1 MRKLLALVLCSV
13 VCASVS
19 LFAQQPSVK
28 WNVSMEPMKRFIEN
42 KSQFDDKDEL
52 PGSQVLFGVDHGNTQ
67 LYFTN
72 TGMTFRLEKKKGKE
86 PEHERIKEEKMKEL
100 GYVSNRKEN
109 NEEDKRDLVHL
120 QWEGA
125 NPSATLI
132 GLDAAEDYLSYNV
145 GENAPLKNIN
155 FIKGYKRLLYKNLY
169 PGIDVEYAFHPVGG
183 IKYKIIVHPGADVSQ
198 VKMKYSGAEAVLLDE
213 IGNVRLATVFGDI
226 MDNAPL
232 TFYEGNQKEIIPSH
246 FVADGNTISFQLEKF
261 NKRKTVIID
270 PWTITPTLPNVN
282 KVYNIEA
289 DTSGNAYIFGG
300 DSPYRLQKYNAAG
313 VLQWTYNAPWSAA
326 NNWFG
331 GMTVDPAGNSIIT
344 SGTDAQISKINTAG
358 SLVWSNAGSGAFA
371 EYWIPMFNCDY
382 TQLLIGGTNLINV
395 FAFQFNGA
403 VYEVNINTGAL
414 IRTVNVA
421 GTLVGAPGNPPFIA
435 NEVRSLCYSPNGNY
449 YFLTL
454 DTVGSLSPA
463 LTINYRDS
471 SFHQLS
477 YYLPYGQG
485 GSGQGI
491 NGIAATGSLLYTTDG
506 QTLYR
511 RDINSGNALS
521 SVIIPNGSKEINSGV
536 AVDSCGN
543 VYVGS
548 VTKLHKYDA
557 NLNLLATVNTPAEVY
572 DVAVSRSGEVLA
584 CGNGFALSVDM
595 NSCDPQRPVC
605 VVPFTATMSKTN
617 TLCSGE
623 CNGTATATPTN
634 GSAPFDYLWSNG
646 QTTQTATNLCAS
658 TYAVTI
664 TDANNR
670 VFIGSVNIEQPDP
683 IVVDVTSFNSGCG
696 TSAVATPDGGTPP
709 FTYQWSNGETLA
721 SISDVVTG
729 TYAVTVFD
737 ANNCSASGSV
747 NVTQTS
753 GFTLN
758 DSVVKPACGVC
769 NGTATVTPV
778 GGNPPFTYIWSTGD
792 TTQTATN
799 LCAGAYSVTVTE
811 SQDTSGTIFWTEDF
825 TTGGT
830 GWTLNINGTGTNA
843 ANANSWV
850 INNNLSACTQC
861 PVAGSGGNYLHITCT
876 SFPACISDA
885 GSCIYDAGIPIFSNA
900 ATDKYVTSPNISTLG
915 RTSITLSFGYMSDG
929 EANDYGLVRLSD
941 DGGTSWTDLPTKY
954 FGIFTCTQASI
965 TIPAQY
971 ENIANFRIGF
981 RWINDNNTNG
991 SSPPFMIDDIELSS
1005 TGGTAPCTATA
1016 LVNVS
1021 NDSSAVVTV
1030 VNKTDVSCNGSD
1042 DGAIDIDVTGG
1053 NPPYA
1058 YAWTGGDTLQDISSL
1073 EGGVYSVT
1081 VTDSVNCI
1089 SLLSVEVVE
1098 PSLVIA
1104 TASVTNAGC
1113 SPTGRIDLTVN
1124 GGVSPYTYEWSSGA
1138 TSQDLNNVAAGT
1150 YSVTVTDNNS
1160 CERTDSFTVNAPGNI
1175 NLALVIDDVTCQ
1187 GVADG
1192 SVTANVTG
1200 ANPPL
1205 QFTWSNGATTSSIT
1219 SISGATYSVSVRD
1232 GNNCTASQTATVDE
1246 PVLLTAT
1253 ASITR
1258 VLCEGGDEG
1267 GIKLNP
1273 AGGVAPYTA
1282 EWSND
1287 STGLSLTDLAPG
1299 IYIATVTDVN
1309 GCTLDTAIDLSSV
1322 SNYVVDAVPT
1332 NSSCGGGADGSVFAN
1347 ILSNTTPPYSY
1358 TWNTGDTT
1366 ATITN
1371 VAPGIYSVTV
1381 TDSLSCLQIDTAVVV
1396 EGSIVIEDSVINTSC
1411 PTSGDG
1417 SIAVTVSGGTAPYNY
1432 AWSNGGNTAFLQN
1445 VQTGNYSLTVTDVNN
1460 CVGNKTI
1467 EVLVDTSG
1475 TIECD
1480 QLVIYDVFSPNGDGV
1495 NDTWIIDGLQDY
1507 ANNDLQIFN
1516 RWGNVVF
1523 EANPYDNT
1531 WDGESDK
1538 GELLPSAT
1546 YYYILKLND
1555 VNKSIYSG
1563 PITLIR

>member
-1 MRKLLALVLCSV
+1 M
-13 VCASVS
+13 
-19 LFAQQPSVK
+19 QP
-28 WNVSMEPMKRFIEN
+28 MQRFIEN
-42 KSQFDDKDEL
+42 KSQFDGRNEL

-72 TGMTFRLEKKKGKE
+72 AGMTFRLETKKGKE
-86 PEHERIKEEKMKEL
+86 PEHERIKEEKFKEL
-100 GYVSNRKEN
+100 GYVSKREKSK
-109 NEEDKRDLVHL
+109 EEDKLSLVHL
-120 QWEGA
+120 QWVGA
-125 NPSATLI
+125 NPAAAVT
-132 GLDAAEDYLSYNV
+132 GLNETSDYFCYNAQGGDA
-145 GENAPLKNIN
+145 LKNIN
-155 FIKGYKRLLYKNLY
+155 FIKGFERLLYKNLY

-198 VKMKYSGAEAVLLDE
+198 VKMKYSFQGSRDSISQRDGISMDA
-213 IGNVRLATVFGDI
+213 IGNVRLTTVFGDI
-226 MDNAPL
+226 VDNAPI
-232 TFYEGNQKEIIPSH
+232 TFYEGNEKETIPSR
-246 FVADGNTISFQLEKF
+246 FVQEGNTISFQLGKF
-261 NKRKTVIID
+261 KKNKTVIID
-270 PWTITPTLPNVN
+270 PWTITPTMPNVN
-282 KVYNIEA
+282 KVYNIDA

-313 VLQWTYNAPWSAA
+313 ILQWTYNAPWSAA

-331 GMTVDPAGNSIIT
+331 GMTVDPAGNSYIT
-344 SGTDAQISKINTAG
+344 SGTDAMISKVNTSG
-358 SLVWSNAGSGAFA
+358 SLVWSASNATFA
-371 EYWIPMFNCDY
+371 EYWTPVFNCDY

-395 FAFQFNGA
+395 FAFQFFGA
-403 VYEVNINTGAL
+403 VYEINLSSGAL

-435 NEVRSLCYSPNGNY
+435 NEVRSMCYSPNGNY

-454 DTVGSLSPA
+454 DTVGSLSPTLA
-463 LTINYRDS
+463 INYRDS

-485 GSGQGI
+485 GTGQGI
-491 NGIAATGSLLYTTDG
+491 NGIAATGNLLYTTDG
-506 QTLYR
+506 QTLFR
-511 RDINSGNALS
+511 RDINNGNVLS
-521 SVIIPNGSKEINSGV
+521 SVTIPNGSKEVNSGI

-543 VYVGS
+543 VYVGA
-548 VTKLHKYDA
+548 VTKVHKYDA
-557 NLNLLATVNTPAEVY
+557 NLNLLETANAPAEVY

-617 TLCSGE
+617 TLCYGE

-634 GSAPFDYLWSNG
+634 GTAPYDYLWSNG

-658 TYAVTI
+658 TYSVTI
-664 TDANNR
+664 TDATNR
-670 VFIGSVNIEQPDP
+670 VFIGSANIEQPEQ
-683 IVVDVTSFNSGCG
+683 IVVDVTSFSSGCG

-729 TYAVTVFD
+729 TYAVTAFD
-737 ANNCSASGSV
+737 ANNCSATGSV

-758 DSVVKPACGVC
+758 DSVVKPACGAC

-778 GGNPPFTYIWSTGD
+778 GGNAPFTYLWSTGD

-799 LCAGAYSVTVTE
+799 LCAGTYSVTVTE

-825 TTGGT
+825 TSGGT

-861 PVAGSGGNYLHITCT
+861 PVAGSGGNYLHVTCT
-876 SFPACISDA
+876 SFPACVSDA

-900 ATDKYVTSPNISTLG
+900 STDKYVTSPNISTLG
-915 RTSITLSFGYMSDG
+915 RTNITLSFGYMSDG

-941 DGGTSWTDLPTKY
+941 DGGATWTDLPTKY
-954 FGIFTCTQASI
+954 FGVFTCTQASI
-965 TIPAQY
+965 AIPAQY

-1005 TGGTAPCTATA
+1005 TGGTAPCSATA

-1021 NDSSAVVTV
+1021 NDSSATVTV

-1042 DGAIDIDVTGG
+1042 DGAIDIDVAGG
-1053 NPPYA
+1053 NPPYT
-1058 YAWTGGDTLQDISSL
+1058 YAWTGGDTTQDIGNL
-1073 EGGVYSVT
+1073 EGGIYTVT

-1089 SLLSVEVVE
+1089 SLLSVEIIE
-1098 PSLVIA
+1098 PSVIIT

-1113 SPTGRIDLTVN
+1113 SATGKIDVTVN
-1124 GGVSPYTYEWSSGA
+1124 GGVSPYTYAWSSGA
-1138 TSQDLNNVAAGT
+1138 TTQDVNNVAAGT
-1150 YSVTVTDNNS
+1150 YSVTITDNNS
-1160 CERTDSFTVNAPGNI
+1160 CARTDSFTVNAPGNI
-1175 NLALVIDDVTCQ
+1175 NLALVVDDVTCA

-1205 QFTWSNGATTSSIT
+1205 QFTWSNGAATSSIT
-1219 SISGATYSVSVRD
+1219 SVSGGTYSVSVRD
-1232 GNNCTASQTATVDE
+1232 GNNCTVTQTATVDE
-1246 PVLLTAT
+1246 PALLTAT

-1258 VLCEGGDEG
+1258 VLCEGGNEG

-1282 EWSND
+1282 TWSHGA
-1287 STGLSLTDLAPG
+1287 TGLSLTDLAPG
-1299 IYIATVTDVN
+1299 MYEATITDAN
-1309 GCTLDTAIDLSSV
+1309 GCELDTTIDLSAQST
-1322 SNYVVDAVPT
+1322 YTVDAVPT
-1332 NSSCGGGADGSVFAN
+1332 NSSCGGGADGSVTAFIVN
-1347 ILSNTTPPYSY
+1347 GTTPPYTYS
-1358 TWNTGDTT
+1358 WSTGATT
-1366 ATITN
+1366 ESITN

-1381 TDSLSCLQIDTAVVV
+1381 TDSLSCLRIDTTTVA
-1396 EGSIVIEDSVINTSC
+1396 EGSIAIEDSVINTSC
-1411 PTSGDG
+1411 PTSADG
-1417 SIAVTVSGGTAPYNY
+1417 SITVTVSGGTAPYSY
-1432 AWSNGGNTAFLQN
+1432 AWSNGGNSALLQN
-1445 VQTGNYSLTVTDVNN
+1445 VQAGTYSLTVTDVNN

-1475 TIECD
+1475 TTECD
-1480 QLVIYDVFSPNGDGV
+1480 PLVIYDVFSPNGDGV

-1523 EANPYDNT
+1523 EANPYNNT
-1531 WDGESDK
+1531 WNGESKK

-1563 PITLIR
+1563 HITLIR